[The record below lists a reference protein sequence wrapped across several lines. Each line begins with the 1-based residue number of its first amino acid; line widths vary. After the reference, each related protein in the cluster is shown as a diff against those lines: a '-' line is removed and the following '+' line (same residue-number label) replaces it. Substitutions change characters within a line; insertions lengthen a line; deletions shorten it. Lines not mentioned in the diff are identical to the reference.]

1 MTDGIAVN
9 LSGPKAKIVKNV
21 HLRKVKPF
29 EWRMYMEAFE
39 LLKKTVE
46 DLGFYLEDLEPPMMS
61 FRYQLNRIVTKTED
75 GSKYITIM
83 LPRIAEVNGDNYA
96 RVLEICND
104 INAEVKQVKAYVFDM
119 ECLMLSVESFYEE
132 ESDLPD
138 LVMRSLRILVYS
150 KKLFFELYR

>member
-1 MTDGIAVN
+1 
-9 LSGPKAKIVKNV
+9 
-21 HLRKVKPF
+21 
-29 EWRMYMEAFE
+29 MYMEAFE

-46 DLGFYLEDLEPPMMS
+46 DLGFYPEDLEPPMMS

>member
-1 MTDGIAVN
+1 
-9 LSGPKAKIVKNV
+9 
-21 HLRKVKPF
+21 
-29 EWRMYMEAFE
+29 MEAFE

-46 DLGFYLEDLEPPMMS
+46 DLGFYPEDLEPPMMS

-119 ECLMLSVESFYEE
+119 ECLMLSVESFYEK

>member
-1 MTDGIAVN
+1 
-9 LSGPKAKIVKNV
+9 
-21 HLRKVKPF
+21 
-29 EWRMYMEAFE
+29 MEAFE

>member
-1 MTDGIAVN
+1 
-9 LSGPKAKIVKNV
+9 
-21 HLRKVKPF
+21 
-29 EWRMYMEAFE
+29 MEAFE

-46 DLGFYLEDLEPPMMS
+46 DLGFYPEDLEPPMMS